1 MAILE
6 GCPYT
11 GIVLLL
17 QVELVLCFLFVGQEW
32 LFTCLAFFKKGLYL
46 LYSLP
51 LRSAS
56 FEWVLKKF
64 PAFSPTQ
71 LARVECSYQF
81 NARTL
86 EMREQPWFGACSK
99 FRLGFGSFSI
109 LALLEFGS
117 WLFFFSSFFPPFFP
131 LFFSPEQ
138 LSTHRLMLFI
148 LSLKISPFTGIN
160 NHTLKL
166 R

>member
-1 MAILE
+1 MIPQTKLDPAVSFV
-6 GCPYT
+6 YKNWMRFHWF
-11 GIVLLL
+11 IVFPSV
-17 QVELVLCFLFVGQEW
+17 QKGEEEWNIINGYFRGVSVHRHRFAPASRAGSVLSVCWTRMTFYMFG
-32 LFTCLAFFKKGLYL
+32 FFKKGLYL

-117 WLFFFSSFFPPFFP
+117 
-131 LFFSPEQ
+131 
-138 LSTHRLMLFI
+138 
-148 LSLKISPFTGIN
+148 
-160 NHTLKL
+160 
-166 R
+166 